1 MGEKSRIRA
10 AMLREQRN
18 RGVTLHAVNE
28 PCAVAVEVNA
38 DADAD
43 ENELEADVVAML
55 SGGKELRT
63 YQGKTVRQW
72 AEEIDVSWQKLS
84 KVRAVN
90 GWTLGQTIEH
100 FKGVR

>member
-18 RGVTLHAVNE
+18 RGVTLPAVNE
-28 PCAVAVEVNA
+28 PCAVAVEVN
-38 DADAD
+38 ADAD

>member
-1 MGEKSRIRA
+1 MGEKSRIGA

-18 RGVTLHAVNE
+18 RGVTLHAVDE
-28 PCAVAVEVNA
+28 PCAVAVN
-38 DADAD
+38 ADAD